1 MFPLLIFVCFFLSL
15 SSRGTQNLENK
26 YLYLQEGLALEGL
39 AEETGLDG
47 GGFWTWGPEVLWCHH
62 KDEPVFSTF

>member
-1 MFPLLIFVCFFLSL
+1 MFPLFIFVSLFFFLSL
-15 SSRGTQNLENK
+15 SSRGTQNLERN

-47 GGFWTWGPEVLWCHH
+47 GGFWCWGA
-62 KDEPVFSTF
+62 